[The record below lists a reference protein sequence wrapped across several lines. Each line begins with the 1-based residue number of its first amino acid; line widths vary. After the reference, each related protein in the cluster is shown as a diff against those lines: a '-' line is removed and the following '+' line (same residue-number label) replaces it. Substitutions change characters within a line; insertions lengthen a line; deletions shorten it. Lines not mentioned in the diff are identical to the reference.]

1 MAWAMGEKEPGEP
14 RTDGSKLGGR
24 QRVFSGA
31 VWGGAISKVE
41 GRVATVGG
49 CAPIS
54 PKFGGMLDGESLG
67 GEKLTANPFCTI
79 KLLTS

>member
-1 MAWAMGEKEPGEP
+1 MAGAMGMKEPGEP

-31 VWGGAISKVE
+31 VWGCAISKVE
-41 GRVATVGG
+41 GGVAIVGG
-49 CAPIS
+49 GAPIG
-54 PKFGGMLDGESLG
+54 PKFGGKLDGESLG

>member
-1 MAWAMGEKEPGEP
+1 MAGAMGMKEPGEP

-31 VWGGAISKVE
+31 VWGCAISKVE
-41 GRVATVGG
+41 GGVAILGG
-49 CAPIS
+49 CAPKS
-54 PKFGGMLDGESLG
+54 PNFGGKLDGESLG